1 MRVLGTRLPVRP
13 AQPPCL
19 PVNKV
24 SKDFLRCFV
33 DEILVQA
40 KEGLANDE

>member
-1 MRVLGTRLPVRP
+1 MRVSGTRLSARS
-13 AQPPCL
+13 AQPLCL

-24 SKDFLRCFV
+24 PKNLLRCFV
-33 DEILVQA
+33 DEVLVQA